1 MQGISVRGLD
11 AAFRTLRLA
20 YQPIVCW
27 SRRTAVGYEALA
39 RCRGL
44 GPAALFELA
53 EQAGRVHELSRRLRA
68 AARVPE
74 NADLYLNV
82 HPLDLLDPHLYT
94 SNAPLSQS
102 ATRVVLELT
111 EREPPHSARHVAF
124 LRELGY
130 RIALDDLGAGYAD
143 LSTLTTLRPDVVK
156 LDRQLVRHVDRDA
169 TRRQVIR
176 SFVGMC
182 DDLGMELICEGV
194 ETRAE
199 LDVLLRLG
207 CDLFQGFLFGMPE

>member
-1 MQGISVRGLD
+1 M
-11 AAFRTLRLA
+11 
-20 YQPIVCW
+20 
-27 SRRTAVGYEALA
+27 SRICDDERASAV
-39 RCRGL
+39 
-44 GPAALFELA
+44 P
-53 EQAGRVHELSRRLRA
+53 S
-68 AARVPE
+68 
-74 NADLYLNV
+74 
-82 HPLDLLDPHLYT
+82 
-94 SNAPLSQS
+94 SNAPLSKN
-102 ATRVVLELT
+102 AARVVLELT
-111 EREPPHSARHVAF
+111 EREPPHSARHVAV

-176 SFVGMC
+176 SFVGTC

-199 LDVLLRLG
+199 LDALLRLG